1 MRVEEGLLPHSFSS
15 QYVSENESKRRKT
28 WELFFQKHTWNI
40 CRIYLT
46 CYIIILINLG
56 FLFDNYILFYTEKN
70 ITHNWVA
77 NVIPMYTHRK
87 ESSFLF
93 FLCLLPW
100 SRNTEWWCTY
110 KKQNMKGYMVPCG
123 SITFLAYILQLYSYL
138 LDTCYFLGDMT
149 GSEEIKIIRACPLHL
164 KT

>member
-1 MRVEEGLLPHSFSS
+1 MRVIL
-15 QYVSENESKRRKT
+15 SETYLEYM
-28 WELFFQKHTWNI
+28 QNI
-40 CRIYLT
+40 FNMLYNNSNKFGI
-46 CYIIILINLG
+46 
-56 FLFDNYILFYTEKN
+56 FDSYILFYTQKN

-138 LDTCYFLGDMT
+138 LYTCYFLGDMT